1 MMGEPVTGEV
11 ARVESS
17 NPALVLEAQAAE
29 FGKILPAHI
38 GQERFT
44 RWALTVLR
52 QPELA
57 RAFAA
62 PAGQLSVM
70 SALMDC
76 ASLGLEPGREYH
88 LVPFGGREKDGTPR
102 PVTVTGIIDF
112 KGEVRLITNA
122 QRCAVVAQLVRKA
135 DSFTLLGANMPPAHD
150 TADWF
155 ADRGEVT
162 GGYAYV
168 DFGNQLYSLVVKMS
182 EAEFLTHRALSKKQ
196 DLWDQWPEAY
206 RLKTLVHQ
214 LRKWVSWS
222 PEWRH

>member
-1 MMGEPVTGEV
+1 MMGESVTGEV
-11 ARVESS
+11 ARAEGS
-17 NPALVLEAQAAE
+17 NPALVLETQAAE

-52 QPELA
+52 KPELA
-57 RAFAA
+57 RAFAT

-70 SALMDC
+70 WALMDC

-88 LVPFGGREKDGTPR
+88 LVPFGG
-102 PVTVTGIIDF
+102 TVTGITDY

-122 QRCAVVAQLVRKA
+122 QRCAVIAQLVRKA
-135 DSFTLLGANMPPAHD
+135 DSFTMLGANMPPAHD

-182 EAEFLTHRALSKKQ
+182 EAEFLAHRALSKKQ
-196 DLWDQWPEAY
+196 DLWDAWPEAY